1 MLRSN
6 IKTKVSS
13 PHFESITA
21 VIYKSKE
28 KLFKQVKQ
36 CKVRKFKHLQELPT
50 HRNTPVPEHISKK
63 WVINLASKDLSPG
76 EVKLLQ
82 RGPKFTASTPK
93 VPITEYIA
101 VTKQICDRFGENT
114 DGVDCSEYYQK
125 TKTLLQDYKGKHA
138 SQPNISKM
146 EREAIKILKED
157 NTRVVLTAD
166 KGIATV
172 VMDKNSYIDK
182 CMALLQDSN
191 VYQPCRD
198 LTSQIHRQVQ
208 ATLHKL
214 KGKYGKEHQWVQ
226 QQYNQLLPT
235 GNSSPPVRFYGLPK
249 IHKANCP
256 IRPIV
261 SACGTSTYNL
271 AKYLTK
277 ILKVYIGHASSF
289 IKDSKD
295 LMDKLQSI
303 KLQDN
308 EELVSFDVSA
318 LFTSIPVNQALD
330 VINQLIIQHQ
340 TDMDFKHKIGKA
352 WYEAADHLDR
362 EDVMA
367 LLKVILNNC
376 VFSFQGKFYK
386 QLHGATMGSPCSPVV
401 ANIYM
406 EYFEKRALGSELPIS
421 FTINTWLR
429 YVDDVLTIVKKGTR
443 NSLLNHLNSIDPNIK
458 LTIEPPN
465 QQGAI
470 PFLDTFPR
478 PSGNKIITSVY
489 RKPTHMDRYLD
500 FNSNHPKSA
509 KHAVVRA
516 LTDRAKNVCSSPELL
531 AEEMDHLGKVLKY
544 NNYPKWMID
553 QHGRNSSERR
563 LIDLETG
570 NEVKKSV
577 FISAPY
583 FPGLS
588 ESFKQ
593 LFKYTP
599 VQVCFKGQ
607 NTIKLM
613 LMHPK
618 DKVDPS
624 LKKDIVYQ
632 WLCTKPN
639 CKSSYNGET
648 SRSLCKWVK

>member
-1 MLRSN
+1 
-6 IKTKVSS
+6 
-13 PHFESITA
+13 
-21 VIYKSKE
+21 
-28 KLFKQVKQ
+28 
-36 CKVRKFKHLQELPT
+36 
-50 HRNTPVPEHISKK
+50 
-63 WVINLASKDLSPG
+63 
-76 EVKLLQ
+76 
-82 RGPKFTASTPK
+82 
-93 VPITEYIA
+93 
-101 VTKQICDRFGENT
+101 
-114 DGVDCSEYYQK
+114 
-125 TKTLLQDYKGKHA
+125 
-138 SQPNISKM
+138 
-146 EREAIKILKED
+146 
-157 NTRVVLTAD
+157 
-166 KGIATV
+166 
-172 VMDKNSYIDK
+172 
-182 CMALLQDSN
+182 MALLQDTN

-198 LTSQIHRQVQ
+198 LTGQIHRQVQ

-214 KGKYGKEHQWVQ
+214 KGKHGKDHQWVQ
-226 QQYNQLLPT
+226 LQYKQLLPT
-235 GNSSPPVRFYGLPK
+235 GNSSPPARFYGLPK

-256 IRPIV
+256 MCPIV

-277 ILKVYIGHASSF
+277 ILKVYAGHSSSF
-289 IKDSKD
+289 VKDSKD
-295 LMDKLQSI
+295 LADKLQSI

-340 TDMDFKHKIGKA
+340 TNMDFKYKVGKA
-352 WYEAADHLDR
+352 WYEVADHLDR

-367 LLKVILNNC
+367 LLKVVLNNC

-386 QLHGATMGSPCSPVV
+386 QLHGAAMGSPCSPVV
-401 ANIYM
+401 ANIYT
-406 EYFEKRALGSELPIS
+406 EYFEKRALGPELPVS

-443 NSLLNHLNSIDPNIK
+443 DSLLNYLNSIDPNIK
-458 LTIEPPN
+458 FTIEPPN
-465 QQGAI
+465 EQGAI

-489 RKPTHMDRYLD
+489 RKPTHTDRYLD

-516 LTDRAKNVCSSPELL
+516 LTDRAKNVCSSAELL
-531 AEEMDHLGKVLKY
+531 AKEMDHLGKVLKY

-563 LIDLETG
+563 LINLETG
-570 NEVKKSV
+570 NEVKKLV
-577 FISAPY
+577 FISAAY

-599 VQVCFKGQ
+599 V
-607 NTIKLM
+607 
-613 LMHPK
+613 
-618 DKVDPS
+618 
-624 LKKDIVYQ
+624 
-632 WLCTKPN
+632 
-639 CKSSYNGET
+639 
-648 SRSLCKWVK
+648 